1 MRADVGIGPYEKG
14 VHMEIMKKFTSRK
27 LLAAVIGVLM
37 GVAMIFGVDPN
48 VAETVSGA
56 LLAVVSVVTYI
67 VTEGKIDAAA
77 VGDAAQKV
85 QDAVDAVAG
94 QED

>member
-1 MRADVGIGPYEKG
+1 
-14 VHMEIMKKFTSRK
+14 MEFLKKFKSRK
-27 LLAAVIGVLM
+27 LLVAVIGVLM

-48 VAETVSGA
+48 VVETVSGA
-56 LLAVVSVVTYI
+56 VVAVVSVVAYI
-67 VTEGKIDAAA
+67 ITEGKIDAAA

>member
-1 MRADVGIGPYEKG
+1 
-14 VHMEIMKKFTSRK
+14 MEILKKFKSRK
-27 LLAAVIGVLM
+27 LWVAVIGVLM

-56 LLAVVSVVTYI
+56 VVAVVSVVTYI
-67 VTEGKIDAAA
+67 ITEGKIDAAA
-77 VGDAAQKV
+77 VGDAAQAV
-85 QDAVDAVAG
+85 QDAVDAVTG

>member
-1 MRADVGIGPYEKG
+1 
-14 VHMEIMKKFTSRK
+14 MEILNKLKSRK
-27 LLAAVIGVLM
+27 LWAAVGGVLIGVLM
-37 GVAMIFGVDPN
+37 IFGIDPN

>member
-1 MRADVGIGPYEKG
+1 
-14 VHMEIMKKFTSRK
+14 MEILKKFKSRK
-27 LLAAVIGVLM
+27 LWVAVIGVLM

-56 LLAVVSVVTYI
+56 VVAVVSVVAYI
-67 VTEGKIDAAA
+67 ITEGKIDAAA

-85 QDAVDAVAG
+85 QDAVDAVTG
-94 QED
+94 QEDGV

>member
-1 MRADVGIGPYEKG
+1 
-14 VHMEIMKKFTSRK
+14 MEIIKKLKSRK
-27 LLAAVIGVLM
+27 LWVAVIGVLM

-56 LLAVVSVVTYI
+56 VVAVVSVVAYI
-67 VTEGKIDAAA
+67 ITEGKIDAAA
-77 VGDAAQKV
+77 VGDAAQTV
-85 QDAVDAVAG
+85 QDAVDAVTG

>member
-1 MRADVGIGPYEKG
+1 
-14 VHMEIMKKFTSRK
+14 MEIIKKLKSRK
-27 LLAAVIGVLM
+27 LWVAVIGVLM

-56 LLAVVSVVTYI
+56 VVAVVSVVAYI
-67 VTEGKIDAAA
+67 ITEGKIDAAA
-77 VGDAAQKV
+77 VGDAAQQV
-85 QDAVDAVAG
+85 QDAVDAVTG

>member
-1 MRADVGIGPYEKG
+1 
-14 VHMEIMKKFTSRK
+14 MEIIKKLKSRK
-27 LLAAVIGVLM
+27 LWVAVIGVLM

-56 LLAVVSVVTYI
+56 VVAVVSVVAYI
-67 VTEGKIDAAA
+67 ITEGKIDAAA

-85 QDAVDAVAG
+85 QDAVDAVTG

>member
-1 MRADVGIGPYEKG
+1 
-14 VHMEIMKKFTSRK
+14 MEILKKFKSRK
-27 LLAAVIGVLM
+27 LWVAVIGVLM

-56 LLAVVSVVTYI
+56 VVAVVSVVAYI

-77 VGDAAQKV
+77 VGDAAQAV
-85 QDAVDAVAG
+85 QDAVDAVTG

>member
-1 MRADVGIGPYEKG
+1 
-14 VHMEIMKKFTSRK
+14 MEILKKFKSRK
-27 LLAAVIGVLM
+27 LWVAVIGVLM

-56 LLAVVSVVTYI
+56 VVAVVSVVTYI
-67 VTEGKIDAAA
+67 ITEGKIDAAA

-85 QDAVDAVAG
+85 QNAVDAVTG

>member
-1 MRADVGIGPYEKG
+1 
-14 VHMEIMKKFTSRK
+14 MEILKKLKSRK
-27 LLAAVIGVLM
+27 LWVAVIGVLM
-37 GVAMIFGVDPN
+37 GVSMIFGVDPN

-56 LLAVVSVVTYI
+56 VVAVVSVVAYI
-67 VTEGKIDAAA
+67 ITEGKIDAAA

-85 QDAVDAVAG
+85 QDAVDAVTG

>member
-1 MRADVGIGPYEKG
+1 
-14 VHMEIMKKFTSRK
+14 MEILKKFKSRK
-27 LLAAVIGVLM
+27 LWVAVIGLLM

-56 LLAVVSVVTYI
+56 VVAVVSVVTYI
-67 VTEGKIDAAA
+67 ITEGKIDAAA

>member
-1 MRADVGIGPYEKG
+1 
-14 VHMEIMKKFTSRK
+14 MEILKKFKSRK
-27 LLAAVIGVLM
+27 LWVAVIGVLM

-56 LLAVVSVVTYI
+56 VVAVVSVVAYI
-67 VTEGKIDAAA
+67 ITEGKIDAAA
-77 VGDAAQKV
+77 VGDAAQAV
-85 QDAVDAVAG
+85 QDAVDAVTG

>member
-1 MRADVGIGPYEKG
+1 
-14 VHMEIMKKFTSRK
+14 MEILKKFKSRK
-27 LLAAVIGVLM
+27 LWVAIIGVLM

-56 LLAVVSVVTYI
+56 VVAVVSVVTYI
-67 VTEGKIDAAA
+67 ITEGKIDAAA

>member
-1 MRADVGIGPYEKG
+1 MGGRHRLADGRG
-14 VHMEIMKKFTSRK
+14 H
-27 LLAAVIGVLM
+27 
-37 GVAMIFGVDPN
+37 PN

-56 LLAVVSVVTYI
+56 VVAVVSVVTYI
-67 VTEGKIDAAA
+67 ITEGKIDAAA

-85 QDAVDAVAG
+85 QDAVDAVTG